1 MRTCRWVGLRK
12 QHRRPYLYSGF
23 QMPLRPC
30 NPIAFFV
37 CMNPYSTAT
46 QASFIGG
53 AVVQLMGPNGPLA
66 SDTKLVWVPSSWA
79 AYGKWSGGGP
89 SPVDFNDMKTFVPP
103 SGVVLNSIVAIGGSD
118 VVVSSSNGEDY
129 SVSLSSG
136 SGTMMA
142 GTSDTGESGNGTAP
156 LCMPVSG

>member
-1 MRTCRWVGLRK
+1 
-12 QHRRPYLYSGF
+12 
-23 QMPLRPC
+23 MPLRPC

-136 SGTMMA
+136 SGTMVA
-142 GTSDTGESGNGTAP
+142 GTSDMGESGNGTAP
-156 LCMPVSG
+156 LCMPVSS